1 PSTSPGSEQS
11 NAGRGH
17 SSDQV
22 RSVAPSVGKHKF
34 PRLFPALDQNF

>member
-1 PSTSPGSEQS
+1 TQPPPLHQGSEQS

-22 RSVAPSVGKHKF
+22 RSGSFH
-34 PRLFPALDQNF
+34 R